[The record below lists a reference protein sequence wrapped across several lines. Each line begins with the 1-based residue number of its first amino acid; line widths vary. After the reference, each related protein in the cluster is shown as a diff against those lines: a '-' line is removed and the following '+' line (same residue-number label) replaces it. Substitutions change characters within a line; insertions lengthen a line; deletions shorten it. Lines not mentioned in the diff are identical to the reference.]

1 MNESQKLY
9 GESKKA
15 DISIYI
21 ERFHLYEALEKKER
35 RWVVAWDGCRGYKGR
50 DWLGKS
56 KGNFLGG

>member
-35 RWVVAWDGCRGYKGR
+35 R
-50 DWLGKS
+50 
-56 KGNFLGG
+56 